1 MLSSETY
8 FQWFFDKVD
17 NSGWIFFAYLGEK
30 NKKSDQN
37 EQKFWEFGGCSFYFL
52 KDAGIPLLIL
62 GQGQTCLG
70 AENRELPNFLSR
82 S

>member
-37 EQKFWEFGGCSFYFL
+37 EQRFWEFRVSTFSFYFL
-52 KDAGIPLLIL
+52 EDAGDM
-62 GQGQTCLG
+62 GRFG
-70 AENRELPNFLSR
+70 NFSIVK
-82 S
+82 

>member
-17 NSGWIFFAYLGEK
+17 NLGWIFFAYLGEK

-37 EQKFWEFGGCSFYFL
+37 EQKFWEFGVAAFIF
-52 KDAGIPLLIL
+52 
-62 GQGQTCLG
+62 
-70 AENRELPNFLSR
+70 
-82 S
+82 